1 MALTWYSLQLMP
13 EKRDGLVCSTE
24 RHAHLDKPAIW
35 VEQLLDLE
43 ARMADSIWYTCDECH
58 EMMQAIQESTSG

>member
-13 EKRDGLVCSTE
+13 DKRDAYICSTE
-24 RHAHLDKPAIW
+24 RHEGQDTPAIW

-43 ARMADSIWYTCDECH
+43 AKMADSIWYACDECH
-58 EMMQAIQESTSG
+58 SMMEIIRESTSG